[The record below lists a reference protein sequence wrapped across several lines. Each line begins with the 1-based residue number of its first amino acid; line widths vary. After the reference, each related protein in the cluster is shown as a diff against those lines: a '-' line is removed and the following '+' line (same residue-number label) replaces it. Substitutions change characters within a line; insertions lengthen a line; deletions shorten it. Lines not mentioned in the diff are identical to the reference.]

1 MFGLSTVGLFLY
13 FFYPVFLISISLY
26 ASRAKETTLEGY
38 FFANRDVHWLVLGI
52 SFLTTC
58 LFTPYLLGLTSSG
71 LTLVYGVISIAMLFI
86 LGRLLAPIIFKY
98 KINTLPEY
106 FEKRFNRSCKLYLS
120 ALYIIF
126 NIFFRLMIILIAGS
140 IFINRITGIDTY
152 STLLFF
158 LVVTGIYVI
167 IGGLRAEIFVN
178 LFLAFIITIG
188 VVGLVVWLAYSQKV
202 GSFFNGATSL
212 SGFNETANSSI
223 SFPGL
228 ILGLPIIG
236 FWFWCADQFMFQKIL
251 SAKNNETIKKA
262 SIVSIVFQI
271 IPILIFVFPGIIV
284 INLFHGLTSE
294 DILYNLFSEGFLP
307 DALRVILIISVCAAI
322 LASFAGFFNSTSSL
336 FTFDFYR
343 SFKQSASDRKLV
355 LVGRL
360 TIIILLMLS
369 ILLVP
374 LAQNMDFEL
383 CINMFKVLAYFA
395 SMVVG
400 VFLIG
405 ILNKEIN
412 GRSALLTLL
421 TGSTLILIRS
431 ICDFTYER
439 QSGENLFLSRFA
451 GSDFLEFSA
460 FIFFL
465 TVLLLFVFYKLDF
478 AQQTLNSILRSI
490 KINFLKVKI

>member
-26 ASRAKETTLEGY
+26 VTRSKEMTLNGY

-71 LTLVYGVISIAMLFI
+71 LTLIYGVISIVMLFI
-86 LGRLLAPIIFKY
+86 LGWFLAPIFFKN

-106 FEKRFNRSCKLYLS
+106 FEKRFNRNCKLYLS

-140 IFINRITGIDTY
+140 VFINRITGIDTY

-178 LFLAFIITIG
+178 LFLAFIITVG
-188 VVGLVVWLAYSQKV
+188 VVGLIIWLAYSQKV
-202 GSFFNGATSL
+202 ESFFTGVTSI
-212 SGFNETANSSI
+212 SGFNYTINSKF

-236 FWFWCADQFMFQKIL
+236 FWFWCADQFMLQKIL
-251 SAKNNETIKKA
+251 SAGNNDSIKKA
-262 SIVSIVFQI
+262 SIVSMVLQI

-294 DILYNLFSEGFLP
+294 DILFNLFTEGFLP
-307 DALRVILIISVCAAI
+307 EVLRGILIISVCAAI

-336 FTFDFYR
+336 FTFDFYK

-360 TIIILLMLS
+360 TIIILLMVS

-374 LAQNMDFEL
+374 LAQNMDFQL
-383 CINMFKVLAYFA
+383 CLKMFKVLAYFA

-412 GRSALLTLL
+412 GGSALLTLL

-431 ICDFTYER
+431 IYDFTYES

-451 GSDFLEFSA
+451 GSNFLEFSA
-460 FIFFL
+460 FIFFIS
-465 TVLLLFVFYKLDF
+465 VLFLFVFYKLDF
-478 AQQTLNSILRSI
+478 AQQALNSVLKII
-490 KINFLKVKI
+490 KTSFPKVKI